1 MAVITMTREMG
12 TGGKDV
18 TDRLSDRLGLKV
30 VHHEL
35 IESAVAARTG
45 LPEGEVHRFLE
56 GEATLLE
63 RWKVGTRR
71 LSRSTALE
79 ILEIAGQGNVLIRG
93 WGAPYLLREVP
104 HVLCVRITAP
114 MPFREATLMQR
125 LGIEDVS
132 VVRREIERNDA
143 AHNGTM
149 QKMFG
154 IDWSDASLYAITL
167 NRGRLSIED
176 CVDHIVQ
183 LTRSPDFAE
192 TAKSRAALDDQIIS
206 ARIGAAIEERYGM
219 DPSKLGVDLAVAG
232 GAVTLSGATSDE
244 RFIVEAIRLIQGVKG
259 VKGVQSRIVHIGYSG
274 LTRDL

>member
-1 MAVITMTREMG
+1 MPVIAMTREMG

-18 TDRLSDRLGLKV
+18 TDRLADRLGLKV

-45 LPEGEVHRFLE
+45 LPESEVHRFLE
-56 GEATLLE
+56 GEAGLLE
-63 RWKVGTRR
+63 RWKVGTRK

-93 WGAPYLLREVP
+93 WGAPYLLRAVP
-104 HVLCVRITAP
+104 HVVCVRISAP
-114 MPFREATLMQR
+114 MPFRERTLMDR
-125 LGIEDVS
+125 LAIRDVAI
-132 VVRREIERNDA
+132 VRREIERNDA

-154 IDWSDASLYAITL
+154 IDWTDASLYAITL
-167 NRGRLSIED
+167 NRGRLTVDD

-192 TAKSRAALDDQIIS
+192 TPASRAVLDDQIVT
-206 ARIGAAIEERYGM
+206 ARIGAAIEQRYGIE
-219 DPSKLGVDLAVAG
+219 PGKLGVDIAVSG
-232 GAVTLSGATSDE
+232 GSVTLTGATGDDK
-244 RFIVEAIRLIQGVKG
+244 FIVEAIRLVQGVKG
-259 VKGVQSRIVHIGYSG
+259 VKGVQSRIAHIGYSG
-274 LTRDL
+274 VARDA